1 MPFLVKKKRHFLAME
16 PFFWTQAT
24 ICMTNKYIIII
35 IKMRLLTW
43 GLSHSR
49 GKEADKPVKQI
60 SPGNF
65 IGDQTTFREKGVF
78 ATWAHDHLLPH
89 PEKAGWREG
98 GTPSPH
104 LYSAHNKVFSWWA
117 LKLSLLPKC
126 FLVIKMLPTWW
137 STQAESSVCKYLNP
151 SIGELFNSWNLH
163 VRGWF
168 FLIAKT
174 LF

>member
-1 MPFLVKKKRHFLAME
+1 
-16 PFFWTQAT
+16 
-24 ICMTNKYIIII
+24 
-35 IKMRLLTW
+35 MRLLTW
-43 GLSHSR
+43 GLSHFR

-65 IGDQTTFREKGVF
+65 IGDQTTFRAKGVF

-89 PEKAGWREG
+89 PERAGWREG

-104 LYSAHNKVFSWWA
+104 LYSAHNKVISWWA

-163 VRGWF
+163 ERGKDF
-168 FLIAKT
+168 SIVKT
-174 LF
+174 LYFLFNFCIPRNSDHFSSSSLKICLLQPH